1 MAASHVTFT
10 AAVESL
16 RTISFLVQSPY
27 DGRILVFSDSS
38 VRSGTFLVET

>member
-10 AAVESL
+10 ATVESL
-16 RTISFLVQSPY
+16 RTISFLVESPY
-27 DGRILVFSDSS
+27 HGHILVFSYCS